1 MHPSSFTQCPRM
13 ASWLRLPTYMTE
25 VTKSE
30 RLCVAVESRRPK
42 GKQSKV
48 EPLPECSWELGSA
61 LSIGPSL
68 PVGLP
73 HPHCFFWLHFLLD
86 KLLSPRSFP
95 WGLFR
100 GAQPRSQVAP
110 CRTLTW
116 HLVHPSSSHF
126 HGTLLKAC
134 LPCFYA
140 SISAGDFSHGHH

>member
-1 MHPSSFTQCPRM
+1 MHPSSFTQCPQM

-86 KLLSPRSFP
+86 KLLSPRSFL
-95 WGLFR
+95 WGLFW
-100 GAQPRSQVAP
+100 GAQPSHPHPPSPLYLISLLSVEATGSLNSP
-110 CRTLTW
+110 FTLRDKSRW
-116 HLVHPSSSHF
+116 KSDFQIPH
-126 HGTLLKAC
+126 
-134 LPCFYA
+134 
-140 SISAGDFSHGHH
+140 SIT